1 MLAIHATRQ
10 KVAQLKANA
19 VAQAAVERAARQAAE
34 AIQRAV
40 DWAMRHPQEMEWIE
54 ANMGTEFGASLAKYL
69 NDRGTLTE
77 RQVAAIQR
85 KIADAKAATPAPQLS
100 VARIEAAFD
109 VARERGVKKPAMRLD
124 SFVFKA
130 AGASSTNPGA
140 IYVTEEGEYL
150 GKITG
155 GRFIKVRE
163 CNEDQQERIVAAATN
178 PDEAARAYGQ
188 RTGNCSICGREL
200 TAEESIERFIGPVC
214 AGRYGLA

>member
-10 KVAQLKANA
+10 KVAQLKAD
-19 VAQAAVERAARQAAE
+19 AAALAAAERAARQAAE

-40 DWAMRHPQEMEWIE
+40 DWAMRHPQEMAWIE
-54 ANMGTEFGASLAKYL
+54 ANMGAEFGASLAKYL

-77 RQVAAIQR
+77 RQVDAIQR
-85 KIADAKAATPAPQLS
+85 KLAEGKASAPSPELS
-100 VARIEAAFD
+100 VARIESAFD
-109 VARERGVKKPAMRLD
+109 VARERGVKKPAIRLD

-163 CNEDQQERIVAAATN
+163 CTEDQQARIVSAATN
-178 PDEAARAYGQ
+178 PDDAARAYGQ
-188 RTGNCSICGREL
+188 RTGTCSICARKL
-200 TAEESIERFIGPVC
+200 TAEESIARFIGPVC
-214 AGRYGLA
+214 AENYGL

>member
-10 KVAQLKANA
+10 KVAQLKADAA
-19 VAQAAVERAARQAAE
+19 VQAAAERAARQAAE

-40 DWAMRHPQEMEWIE
+40 DWAVRHPQEMEWIE
-54 ANMGTEFGASLAKYL
+54 ANVGTEFGASMAKYL

-77 RQVAAIQR
+77 RQVDAIQR
-85 KIADAKAATPAPQLS
+85 KLAEGKASAPAPELS
-100 VARIEAAFD
+100 VARIESAFD
-109 VARERGVKKPAMRLD
+109 VARERGVKKPSMRLD

-130 AGASSTNPGA
+130 AGASSSNPGA

-163 CNEDQQERIVAAATN
+163 CNEDQQARIVAAATK

-200 TAEESIERFIGPVC
+200 TAEESIERFLGPVC
-214 AGRYGLA
+214 ASKFGLA